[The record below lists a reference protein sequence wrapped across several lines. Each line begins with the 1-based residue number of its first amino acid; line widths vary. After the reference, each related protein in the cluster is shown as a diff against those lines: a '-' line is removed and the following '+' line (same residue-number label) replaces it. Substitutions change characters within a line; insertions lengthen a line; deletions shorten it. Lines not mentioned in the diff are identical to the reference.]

1 MNTINTTH
9 NTQQSSNKPAIHFQV
24 FSNIKSP
31 SKNPMNP
38 DKKLK
43 LGKIE
48 NKKSSNNMD
57 ILNNWKEEENFRL
70 LSRVF
75 SADYLSWEDVARKVV
90 TKTADECQK
99 RWKKLIRDSEND
111 LYKNIIKSDC
121 TEEEISSCFPL
132 LKIKELTREKKS
144 LQVNNKEKP
153 GNYSKF
159 GSTNNI
165 ESNNNSTGQKRYTWT
180 ALEECLMFRTY
191 IKRRND
197 WPNIL
202 PKLLGKSQNS
212 IKQKFYSTIKNV
224 KSYLINIY
232 GKDSLKYLSQEK
244 IINIIYTK
252 AKLKLMRE
260 KNVFNN
266 YEYDQLEEALDK
278 IDSKYKISLWEKSLN
293 SKMKQNETISLKMQL
308 ANSYYKNEEINNM
321 KNISLTFPSCESLI
335 DSDKISFPTHFS
347 NLTLPK
353 SSSYMSLSTNF
364 TTHLKKKPL
373 FFSFANKEDS
383 NECLKH
389 VLDDLPL
396 NENQTMKTDFMSFY
410 SEDNISLFD
419 EDSKNDNSLP
429 YKPHSF
435 RLDQN
440 LVDSY
445 YPINISSTDDLLN
458 YPNTPL
464 NFEDCIINNQYLQN

>member
-1 MNTINTTH
+1 MNTNTISI

-24 FSNIKSP
+24 FSNKKSP
-31 SKNPMNP
+31 SKNPINP

-43 LGKIE
+43 LGKSE
-48 NKKSSNNMD
+48 NKKSSNNTD
-57 ILNNWKEEENFRL
+57 ILNNWNEEENFRL

-75 SADYLSWEDVARKVV
+75 SADYLSWEDVARNVL

-132 LKIKELTREKKS
+132 LKIKELAREKKT
-144 LQVNNKEKP
+144 LQINYKEKP
-153 GNYSKF
+153 DNYNKF

-180 ALEECLMFRTY
+180 TLEECLMFRTY
-191 IKRRND
+191 IKKRND
-197 WPNIL
+197 WPYIL

-244 IINIIYTK
+244 IINIIYTR

-260 KNVFNN
+260 SSVANN
-266 YEYDQLEEALDK
+266 NEYDQLEATLGT
-278 IDSKYKISLWEKSLN
+278 IDSKYKLSLWEKSFSCK
-293 SKMKQNETISLKMQL
+293 SKPNEKSNSLKQQFTHF
-308 ANSYYKNEEINNM
+308 SKNDEI
-321 KNISLTFPSCESLI
+321 KNIESLSLTFPSTETF
-335 DSDKISFPTHFS
+335 SFPTHCS
-347 NLTLPK
+347 NLLPLPK

-364 TTHLKKKPL
+364 TANLKKKPL
-373 FFSFANKEDS
+373 FFSFANKENS
-383 NECLKH
+383 NECLKQI
-389 VLDDLPL
+389 LDDLPL

-410 SEDNISLFD
+410 SGDNTSLFE
-419 EDSKNDNSLP
+419 EDSRENDYGLP
-429 YKPHSF
+429 PQQSEYSYRFDNK
-435 RLDQN
+435 LI
-440 LVDSY
+440 DSY
-445 YPINISSTDDLLN
+445 YPINISNTDDLSN
-458 YPNTPL
+458 YPNDPL
-464 NFEDCIINNQYLQN
+464 NFDDCIINNQYLQN